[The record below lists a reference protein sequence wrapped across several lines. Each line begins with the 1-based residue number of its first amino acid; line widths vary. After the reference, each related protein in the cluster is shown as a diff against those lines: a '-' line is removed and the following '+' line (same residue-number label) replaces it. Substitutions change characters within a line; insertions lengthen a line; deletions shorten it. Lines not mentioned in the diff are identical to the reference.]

1 MEIVR
6 TIEEVRRRVAAAR
19 VAGQTVGLVPTMGN
33 LHEGHLRL
41 VDAARRQCSL
51 VCLSIFVN
59 PTQFGPKEDF
69 GSYPRTPEQDQAA
82 CRGRGVDLVFC
93 PEVAEMYPAGHQTE
107 IRVPGLSGVLC
118 GASRPTHFTGVATV
132 VAKLFHIVQ
141 PDQAFF
147 GAKDFQQTVVLRR
160 MVADLNIPVEVVV
173 CPTVREADGLAM
185 SSRNAYLTPV
195 ERREAPALHAELRR
209 AQERLLAAAPVKAA
223 DVIAQIRANLAR
235 QAPGGNVDYIKIVDP
250 WTLADVQEASPPVL
264 LALAVKF
271 SRARLIDNV
280 LVERA

>member
-1 MEIVR
+1 MEIAK
-6 TIEEVRRRVAAAR
+6 TIDEVRRRVAVAR
-19 VAGQTVGLVPTMGN
+19 SAGQTVGLVPTMGN

-41 VDAARRQCSL
+41 VDAARRQCSF

-82 CRGRGVDLVFC
+82 CRERGVDLVFC
-93 PEVAEMYPAGHQTE
+93 PEVAEMYPAGHRTE
-107 IRVPGLSGVLC
+107 IHVPGLSGALC

-160 MVADLNIPVEVVV
+160 MVADLNLPVEVVV

-185 SSRNAYLTPV
+185 SSRNAYLTPT

-209 AQERLLAAAPVKAA
+209 TRDALLSAPAKSA
-223 DVIAQIRANLAR
+223 DVIAQIRARLER
-235 QAPGGNVDYIKIVDP
+235 EAPGGGVDYIKIVDP
-250 WTLADVQEASPPVL
+250 WTLADVEVASPPVL
-264 LALAVKF
+264 VALAVKF

-280 LVERA
+280 LIERA